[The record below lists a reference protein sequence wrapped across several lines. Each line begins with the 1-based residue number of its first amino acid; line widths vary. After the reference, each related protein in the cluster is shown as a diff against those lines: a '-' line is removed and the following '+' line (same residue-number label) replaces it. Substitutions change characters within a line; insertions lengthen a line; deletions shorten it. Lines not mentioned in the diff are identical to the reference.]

1 MIRRPPRSTLFPYT
15 TLFRGLPGD
24 ARGNAAVG
32 PDHQSSFG
40 PLRGASGR
48 PPRGE
53 QSEGRLEDQNPGG
66 AGQTGPDEAAE
77 ALRTRGVPKRA
88 TTRPEDRNKPWRKR
102 RRDLEDRGTPVQG
115 RQRHPNPP
123 VHTHRDPPGTKVDG
137 SAPSAR
143 RVRAWEPLPAFLL
156 KIATANPWPGERGG
170 MPYIVIR
177 RPYAHLEAE
186 VRRVFAGREGA
197 RVIVDGRSGERRE
210 TQQPVKVDQRR
221 ADRRRAREELVEVL
235 IAEGSAGSSPL
246 HQGA

>member
-1 MIRRPPRSTLFPYT
+1 CLGPPR
-15 TLFRGLPGD
+15 RR
-24 ARGNAAVG
+24 A
-32 PDHQSSFG
+32 
-40 PLRGASGR
+40 GR
-48 PPRGE
+48 QPRR
-53 QSEGRLEDQNPGG
+53 QQTEGRLEDQKSGG
-66 AGQTGPDEAAE
+66 AGQTSPDEAAE

-143 RVRAWEPLPAFLL
+143 RAIALEPLPAFLL

-170 MPYIVIR
+170 MTYIVIR
-177 RPYAHLEAE
+177 RPYAHLEDE
-186 VRRVFAGREGA
+186 VRRVFAGREDVK
-197 RVIVDGRSGERRE
+197 VIVDRRSGERRA

-221 ADRRRAREELVEVL
+221 ADRRRAREEVVEVL
-235 IAEGSAGSSPL
+235 IVEGRAGTRL
-246 HQGA
+246 LDQA

>member
-115 RQRHPNPP
+115 RQRRPNPSI
-123 VHTHRDPPGTKVDG
+123 HTHRDPP
-137 SAPSAR
+137 
-143 RVRAWEPLPAFLL
+143 
-156 KIATANPWPGERGG
+156 
-170 MPYIVIR
+170 
-177 RPYAHLEAE
+177 
-186 VRRVFAGREGA
+186 
-197 RVIVDGRSGERRE
+197 
-210 TQQPVKVDQRR
+210 
-221 ADRRRAREELVEVL
+221 
-235 IAEGSAGSSPL
+235 
-246 HQGA
+246 